1 MNAYVREETYNFGE
15 AFNRMCDIVG
25 IKTQKSLGTVLGI
38 SQPSVH
44 YARTRQCIPTTWLL
58 KLVNMGV
65 NPEWILYGHPH
76 KPYMQATD
84 DVPSSGPVRV
94 AADAAALAATT
105 AGSTAQGDS
114 SQGDAGP
121 GQEALQMLGTPM
133 TGAFTGTGHG
143 EVNVGDTVGVSMDAA
158 KETTK
163 ETDRFQSI

>member
-58 KLVNMGV
+58 KLVNLGV

-105 AGSTAQGDS
+105 AGETTTGDAAP
-114 SQGDAGP
+114 GDAGS
-121 GQEALQMLGTPM
+121 GQEVLLMPDTSM
-133 TGAFTGTGHG
+133 SGAFIGTNSY
-143 EVNVGDTVGVSMDAA
+143 EVAAGGDVGASIGAS

>member
-65 NPEWILYGHPH
+65 NPEWILHGHPH
-76 KPYMQATD
+76 KPYMQTTD
-84 DVPSSGPVRV
+84 DVPPTGPVRV

-105 AGSTAQGDS
+105 AGETTTGDAAP
-114 SQGDAGP
+114 GDAGS

-133 TGAFTGTGHG
+133 TGAFIGTGRG

>member
-133 TGAFTGTGHG
+133 TGAFTGTGRG